1 MCLIIIAFEKCE
13 SLGDFLC
20 VAIVKSSLFTFG
32 FLSLLVKESCADFSA
47 FLTSSKSE
55 IPTMRSKAVKHTK
68 ARALKVSLVPYYENL
83 RPTLPLS

>member
-32 FLSLLVKESCADFSA
+32 FLSLLKESCADFSA